1 MEQVAVKP
9 NVTVIVIAVAL
20 TLLLATGP
28 FQNSSLSIP
37 ESSKQTPE
45 SVVQSENFD
54 NLTNA
59 TLTPQPIANNTIS
72 PDPPKPKSIDI
83 KNNYVT
89 SYNPAVEQPSVE
101 PKVTLNESFLF
112 SAIKA
117 LGINGGQIVLEN
129 DLTILDQDIF
139 IPSNITLA
147 GANPEITIFLVGKQL
162 GVAQN
167 SINVAVKDLTID
179 STALGERYVFVIREN
194 AMNIQLDN
202 VRFRNYNYTGNSGV
216 LFVMGKHISLNSLTF
231 NNVTNKPILIS
242 GSNVSVRNCYSN
254 DNSLLPLITVV
265 GGLSDITLVG
275 NTALNRP
282 LLSANYGNT
291 SRNILI
297 ENNTVLFPNGTY
309 GLLIEGGMGDF
320 IQAPHENVTVR
331 GNFVTA
337 SPGAW
342 NAIAIYGLTR
352 NTIVS
357 NNTID
362 MSLSGHNGI
371 GISSGVNVTVSGNIV
386 YGSTELTEGGI
397 EVESNPEHNRRV
409 GFSEN
414 ITVTG
419 NTVYNSTWGIYV
431 RVMLPNDINWN
442 GTVLLSKNI
451 VIESNNIFDT
461 KIGVNLLQG
470 ESITVKN
477 NNIASNTIPFFIDRA
492 MVSNYTVIGNL
503 GFSDIN

>member
-1 MEQVAVKP
+1 MEQVAIKP
-9 NVTVIVIAVAL
+9 NVAIIVIAVTL
-20 TLLLATGP
+20 TLLLAIMP
-28 FQNSSLSIP
+28 FQNPTVSIP

-45 SVVQSENFD
+45 IVIQSENFD
-54 NLTNA
+54 DLTNA

-72 PDPPKPKSIDI
+72 PDPPEPKSSSI

-89 SYNPAVEQPSVE
+89 SYNPVIEQQYVE
-101 PKVTLNESFLF
+101 PKVTLNESSLF

-139 IPSNITLA
+139 IPSNITLS
-147 GANPEITIFLVGKQL
+147 GANPEITISLVGKNL

-167 SINVAVKDLTID
+167 SSNVTIKDLTID
-179 STALGERYVFVIREN
+179 STALGERYVFVIKEN
-194 AMNIQLDN
+194 ATNIQLDN

-216 LFVMGKHISLNSLTF
+216 LFVMGKQISLNRLTF
-231 NNVTNKPILIS
+231 TNVANKPILIS
-242 GSNVSVRNCYSN
+242 GSNISVRNCYSN
-254 DNSLLPLITVV
+254 DNSCLPLITVV

-275 NTALNRP
+275 NIALNRP

-309 GLLIEGGMGDF
+309 GLLIGGGISDF
-320 IQAPHENVTVR
+320 IQAPHENITIR
-331 GNFVTA
+331 DNFVTA

-342 NAIAIYGLTR
+342 NAIAIYALTR
-352 NTIVS
+352 NTIVT

-362 MSLSGHNGI
+362 MLLSGHNGI

-419 NTVYNSTWGIYV
+419 NTVFNSNWGIYV
-431 RVMLPNDINWN
+431 RVMLPNHPNWN

-451 VIESNNIFDT
+451 VIESNYIFDT

-477 NNIASNTIPFFIDRA
+477 NNMALNTIPFLIDKA
-492 MVSNYTVIGNL
+492 KVSNYTISGNL

>member
-1 MEQVAVKP
+1 MEQVAIKP
-9 NVTVIVIAVAL
+9 NVTVIVIVVAL
-20 TLLLATGP
+20 TLLLAAGL

-45 SVVQSENFD
+45 SVVQLENFD

-59 TLTPQPIANNTIS
+59 TLPPQPIANSTIS
-72 PDPPKPKSIDI
+72 PDQPEPKSTDI
-83 KNNYVT
+83 KNNHVT
-89 SYNPAVEQPSVE
+89 SYNPVVEQPSVE
-101 PKVTLNESFLF
+101 PKVTLNESFLL
-112 SAIKA
+112 SSIKA

-129 DLTILDQDIF
+129 DLTILGQDIF

-147 GANPEITIFLVGKQL
+147 GVNPEITIFLVGKHL

-202 VRFRNYNYTGNSGV
+202 VRFRNYNCTANSGV

-231 NNVTNKPILIS
+231 TNVANMPILIS

-254 DNSLLPLITVV
+254 DNSRLPLITVV

-309 GLLIEGGMGDF
+309 GLIIDGGMSDF

-342 NAIAIYGLTR
+342 NAIAIYGLTK
-352 NTIVS
+352 NAIVT

-431 RVMLPNDINWN
+431 RVMLPNHPNWN

-492 MVSNYTVIGNL
+492 RVSNYTVIGNL